1 MKDGRRAGGITSG
14 PESKIL
20 EGGGWE
26 ESRVLEDGSVV
37 RPVTPGYGGYGGD
50 QVDYKVGAASKGIIQ
65 RDFQHH
71 ATVFKSAYAKNP
83 FDNVT
88 AEELDEYRRIIDA
101 KSRMD
106 GGNLN
111 SEMYFW
117 LDFVTKY
124 DIFAYIATYSYN
136 SFLEIQT
143 PVPDSSTMENTT
155 GDVISPPPLPSDD
168 PVRGATGVL
177 SPTSPTTDTEHTTG
191 DCTNKTN
198 ISFFCMINNT
208 FSFTLT
214 ITSFYENSR
223 LITKYF
229 EFIN

>member
-111 SEMYFW
+111 QKMH
-117 LDFVTKY
+117 
-124 DIFAYIATYSYN
+124 
-136 SFLEIQT
+136 FLIRFCYR
-143 PVPDSSTMENTT
+143 
-155 GDVISPPPLPSDD
+155 IIPLLKSN
-168 PVRGATGVL
+168 L
-177 SPTSPTTDTEHTTG
+177 IHT
-191 DCTNKTN
+191 
-198 ISFFCMINNT
+198 ILF
-208 FSFTLT
+208 
-214 ITSFYENSR
+214 
-223 LITKYF
+223 
-229 EFIN
+229 

>member
-106 GGNLN
+106 GGKLN
-111 SEMYFW
+111 EKCLLNHYKIKFIILSES
-117 LDFVTKY
+117 VCT
-124 DIFAYIATYSYN
+124 FA
-136 SFLEIQT
+136 
-143 PVPDSSTMENTT
+143 
-155 GDVISPPPLPSDD
+155 
-168 PVRGATGVL
+168 
-177 SPTSPTTDTEHTTG
+177 
-191 DCTNKTN
+191 
-198 ISFFCMINNT
+198 
-208 FSFTLT
+208 
-214 ITSFYENSR
+214 
-223 LITKYF
+223 
-229 EFIN
+229 

>member
-1 MKDGRRAGGITSG
+1 MKEGRRAGGITSG

-37 RPVTPGYGGYGGD
+37 RPVTPGFGGYGD

-101 KSRMD
+101 KSRM
-106 GGNLN
+106 GGGKH
-111 SEMYFW
+111 EG
-117 LDFVTKY
+117 K
-124 DIFAYIATYSYN
+124 
-136 SFLEIQT
+136 
-143 PVPDSSTMENTT
+143 
-155 GDVISPPPLPSDD
+155 
-168 PVRGATGVL
+168 
-177 SPTSPTTDTEHTTG
+177 
-191 DCTNKTN
+191 
-198 ISFFCMINNT
+198 
-208 FSFTLT
+208 
-214 ITSFYENSR
+214 
-223 LITKYF
+223 
-229 EFIN
+229 